1 MIASVRVHRFIKINV
16 RKSTRTCNPTNSRS
30 ATSSGTRSLNLS
42 SMKFNPSPV
51 VLSVFGLLCVGQQ
64 IQAARILALVP
75 TPSYSHQIPY
85 RRLWL
90 ELHKRGHELVLVTS
104 NPIPNMD
111 PKTFQQIDISEA
123 YKDIREVDFMH
134 LRFDKVEWLAFV
146 EEYLFSMAH
155 VFVEHVLNHTD
166 MKPIYA
172 PNSNR
177 KFDVVMAEMLAMPAI
192 YAFAHRFDA
201 PLIGMSSLGMLS
213 INEHALG
220 GLVLPSHEYTWEMEA
235 NVGTN
240 QPFWRRLQNYI
251 KLSRLLYVMY
261 RDLFPRQQNLAEH
274 YFGPLP
280 PLLDILKNTSVV
292 FVNQADA
299 ITPARP
305 KLANMITFTSFHV
318 EKTPTPLPA
327 DLQRFLDNATEGFIY
342 LSLGSN
348 AMSSSMPKKTLGVF
362 LEVFAR
368 LPYKVV
374 WKFEKDMPNK
384 PDNIYTGKWLP
395 QQSILAHPNIKL
407 FIYQGGLQSSEEA
420 IHFSVPLLGFP
431 VLADQDYQV
440 LRMEALGVAKYMDIV
455 TITREELETTIKEM
469 ITNKEYKDKIIAL
482 KELVNDTP
490 YDMVEYLAWWVE
502 YVIRNKGA
510 SHLRSKLAH
519 QPWYQ
524 RCDMDIVVFLTI
536 VSVLIIS
543 SITSIIAKITVQWY
557 KYYQM
562 ISPPGK
568 QKIRYKPIS
577 ERKSTD
583 KCDPTISSSATNASN
598 GLLKLGTMKFPL
610 PPVVLSTAVLLCIS
624 HEVQPA
630 RILALVPTPSYSHQI
645 PYRRLWLELHK
656 RGHELVLV
664 TSNPIPNMDPK
675 TFQQIDISEAYK
687 DIREVDFMHLRFDK
701 VEWLAFVEEYLFSMA
716 HVFVE
721 HVLNHTDMKPIY
733 APNSNR
739 KFDVVM
745 AEMLAMPAIY
755 AFAHRFDA
763 PLIGMSSLGMLSIN
777 EHALGGLVLPSHE
790 YTWEM
795 EANVGTNQPFWRR
808 LQNYIKLSRL
818 LYVMYRDLFPRQ
830 QNLAEHYFGPLP
842 PLLDILKNTSV
853 VFVNQADAITPARPK
868 LANMITFT
876 SFHVEKTP
884 TPLPADLQLFLDNAT
899 EGFIYFSLG
908 SNVMSSSMPK
918 ETLQIFLDVFSK
930 LPYKVVWK
938 FEKDM
943 PNKPDN
949 IFTGKWLPQQS
960 ILAHPNIKLFIYQGG
975 LQSSEEA
982 VHFSVPLIGLPILA
996 DQDYQVLRMDA
1007 LGVAKYMDVV
1017 TITREE
1023 LEATI
1028 REIITNKE
1036 YKEKIIA
1043 LKELVNVTPYN
1054 MVEYLAWWVEYVIR
1068 NKGAPHLR
1076 SSLAHQPWYQRC
1088 DMDIVVFLTIVS
1100 VLIIL
1105 SITSIIVKMAVRW
1118 YNYYHRISPHSKQ
1131 KIK

>member
-42 SMKFNPSPV
+42 SMKFNLSPV

-90 ELHKRGHELVLVTS
+90 ELHKHGHEVVLVTS

-166 MKPIYA
+166 MRPIYA
-172 PNSNR
+172 LNSNR

-348 AMSSSMPKKTLGVF
+348 AMSSSMPKKILGVF

-568 QKIRYKPIS
+568 QKIR
-577 ERKSTD
+577 
-583 KCDPTISSSATNASN
+583 
-598 GLLKLGTMKFPL
+598 
-610 PPVVLSTAVLLCIS
+610 
-624 HEVQPA
+624 
-630 RILALVPTPSYSHQI
+630 
-645 PYRRLWLELHK
+645 
-656 RGHELVLV
+656 
-664 TSNPIPNMDPK
+664 
-675 TFQQIDISEAYK
+675 
-687 DIREVDFMHLRFDK
+687 
-701 VEWLAFVEEYLFSMA
+701 
-716 HVFVE
+716 
-721 HVLNHTDMKPIY
+721 
-733 APNSNR
+733 
-739 KFDVVM
+739 
-745 AEMLAMPAIY
+745 
-755 AFAHRFDA
+755 
-763 PLIGMSSLGMLSIN
+763 
-777 EHALGGLVLPSHE
+777 
-790 YTWEM
+790 
-795 EANVGTNQPFWRR
+795 
-808 LQNYIKLSRL
+808 
-818 LYVMYRDLFPRQ
+818 
-830 QNLAEHYFGPLP
+830 
-842 PLLDILKNTSV
+842 
-853 VFVNQADAITPARPK
+853 
-868 LANMITFT
+868 
-876 SFHVEKTP
+876 
-884 TPLPADLQLFLDNAT
+884 
-899 EGFIYFSLG
+899 
-908 SNVMSSSMPK
+908 
-918 ETLQIFLDVFSK
+918 
-930 LPYKVVWK
+930 
-938 FEKDM
+938 
-943 PNKPDN
+943 
-949 IFTGKWLPQQS
+949 
-960 ILAHPNIKLFIYQGG
+960 
-975 LQSSEEA
+975 
-982 VHFSVPLIGLPILA
+982 
-996 DQDYQVLRMDA
+996 
-1007 LGVAKYMDVV
+1007 
-1017 TITREE
+1017 
-1023 LEATI
+1023 
-1028 REIITNKE
+1028 
-1036 YKEKIIA
+1036 
-1043 LKELVNVTPYN
+1043 
-1054 MVEYLAWWVEYVIR
+1054 
-1068 NKGAPHLR
+1068 
-1076 SSLAHQPWYQRC
+1076 
-1088 DMDIVVFLTIVS
+1088 
-1100 VLIIL
+1100 
-1105 SITSIIVKMAVRW
+1105 
-1118 YNYYHRISPHSKQ
+1118 
-1131 KIK
+1131 